1 MNLSN
6 ELIAYIG
13 ALLHL
18 HANNLPDGP
27 RYDRARAMQLE
38 WVQAIESAYREAEQ
52 RERDMETMPSL
63 LTRRQAG

>member
-6 ELIAYIG
+6 ELIGYIG
-13 ALLHL
+13 VLIDMEARFT
-18 HANNLPDGP
+18 GTEQ
-27 RYDRARAMQLE
+27 ARAMRLE

-52 RERDMETMPSL
+52 RERDMETMPSF